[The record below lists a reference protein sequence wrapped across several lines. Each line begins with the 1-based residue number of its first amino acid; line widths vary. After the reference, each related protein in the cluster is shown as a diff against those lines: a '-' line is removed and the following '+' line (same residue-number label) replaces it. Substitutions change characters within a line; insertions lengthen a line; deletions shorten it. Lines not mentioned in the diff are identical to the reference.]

1 MPRQLPVVSVAFRR
15 LRLRVLPLRNQ
26 FRVAQRAEPDAP
38 PFEHDDLD
46 GLLARLVDALPGFFG
61 GAVARARV
69 LRFVVGWDRG
79 GLLARERGEDG
90 GAQSEVVGRWL
101 PAVLD
106 ERVARVGLREG
117 ELGWVREVEVV
128 DAEDG
133 GGEQVRRGAQ
143 GRAEGCD
150 LVGGRLM
157 SVAMQLGALRLWVNL
172 FFLSAHQRRLPRAL
186 HAVQAQE
193 ERPAIVAVLLAV
205 GGDAVEDEGDAVLG
219 LVVDDGGHCCGL
231 GLLCVLRKRQVGARG
246 ARVYG
251 R

>member
-69 LRFVVGWDRG
+69 LRLVVGRDCG

-90 GAQSEVVGRWL
+90 GAQSEVVGRGL

-133 GGEQVRRGAQ
+133 GGERVRRGAQ

-150 LVGGRLM
+150 LV
-157 SVAMQLGALRLWVNL
+157 
-172 FFLSAHQRRLPRAL
+172 
-186 HAVQAQE
+186 
-193 ERPAIVAVLLAV
+193 
-205 GGDAVEDEGDAVLG
+205 
-219 LVVDDGGHCCGL
+219 
-231 GLLCVLRKRQVGARG
+231 
-246 ARVYG
+246 
-251 R
+251 